1 MLPEIWSEISNKFL
15 FAVKSTIFY
24 FFEVVLE
31 ISSAIVVNRQCWM
44 LQMRKDMAGHW
55 GAFFH
60 FYNAIQYAN
69 NNHHSIKLNKDFI

>member
-31 ISSAIVVNRQCWM
+31 ISSAIVAVRQCWM
-44 LQMRKDMAGHW
+44 LQMRIDMEVWVRGLND
-55 GAFFH
+55 FV
-60 FYNAIQYAN
+60 
-69 NNHHSIKLNKDFI
+69 IKI